1 MKTVLIADDS
11 ATSRLVIKS
20 CVEMALPGTFRFV
33 EAGNGLEAFE
43 KLGGERISLVLTDL
57 RMPQM
62 DGEALLVKMK
72 ASENHRHIPVVVITS
87 ALHGDLA
94 QRLQL
99 AGAAAC
105 LAKPVSPM
113 KIRETL
119 QVGALV

>member
-1 MKTVLIADDS
+1 MKTALIADDS

-20 CVEMALPGTFRFV
+20 CVEMALPGTFRFI
-33 EAGNGLEAFE
+33 EAANGLEAFD
-43 KLGGERISLVLTDL
+43 KLGNETVSLVLTDL
-57 RMPQM
+57 RMPIM
-62 DGEALLVKMK
+62 DGEALLAKIK
-72 ASENHRHIPVVVITS
+72 ASEHFQDVPVVIITS

-94 QRLQL
+94 RRLQL

-119 QVGALV
+119 QAGVFA